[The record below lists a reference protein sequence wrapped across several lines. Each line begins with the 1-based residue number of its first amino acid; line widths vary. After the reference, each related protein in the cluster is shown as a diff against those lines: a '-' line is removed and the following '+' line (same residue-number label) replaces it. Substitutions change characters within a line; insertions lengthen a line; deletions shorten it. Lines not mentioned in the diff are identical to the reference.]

1 MAELIPTK
9 PYLLRA
15 IHEWCVDNYLTPLL
29 SVSVNQQT
37 IVPMAYVKQ
46 GEIVLNLSYTATK
59 DLLIQNDQITF
70 SARFG
75 GISHDLYIPMRAVKG
90 IFARENNQ
98 GMFFQAEEILPT
110 PETASKTLSSVEN
123 SDKKDTPVKN
133 DEQNH
138 KKPTLK
144 IVK

>member
-1 MAELIPTK
+1 VAELTSTK
-9 PYLLRA
+9 PYFLRA

-29 SVSVNQQT
+29 SVVVNQQT
-37 IVPMAYVKQ
+37 IVPMAYVKE

-59 DLLIQNDQITF
+59 ELMIENEQITF

-75 GISHDLYIPMRAVKG
+75 GISHDLYIPMSAVKG
-90 IFARENNQ
+90 VFARENDQ
-98 GMFFQAEEILPT
+98 GMFFQVEDMQLA
-110 PETASKTLSSVEN
+110 PETAPKTLSSVEN
-123 SDKKDTPVKN
+123 SDKKNTPIKN
-133 DEQNH
+133 DAQNR

>member
-1 MAELIPTK
+1 MTSLISTK
-9 PYLLRA
+9 PYLVRA

-29 SVSVNQQT
+29 MVAISPQT
-37 IVPMAYVKQ
+37 VVPMAYVKN

-59 DLLIQNDQITF
+59 DLLIENNQITF

-75 GISHDLYIPMRAVKG
+75 GISHDIFIPMIAVKG

-98 GMFFQAEEILPT
+98 GMYFQPEEISIGR
-110 PETASKTLSSVEN
+110 ENAKKTLNPIEN
-123 SDKKDTPVKN
+123 SDKNDTQLPSAGK
-133 DEQNH
+133 NH

-144 IVK
+144 VVK